1 MTAQSM
7 SVGIGAV
14 SAIGSAMLQQ
24 TPGAPMNSTS
34 LVVPLVSAVIGAAMS
49 YAMLKTTVA
58 RMQMDVRDMRKD
70 MGEIYDLLREN
81 AKSVAHLEGRL
92 EARISNSN

>member
-1 MTAQSM
+1 
-7 SVGIGAV
+7 
-14 SAIGSAMLQQ
+14 
-24 TPGAPMNSTS
+24 MNSTS

-81 AKSVAHLEGRL
+81 SKAVAHLEGRL
-92 EARISNSN
+92 ENRSTHTH

>member
-1 MTAQSM
+1 MTVA
-7 SVGIGAV
+7 SVSLQLGVV
-14 SAIGSAMLQQ
+14 SAVGSAMLQQ
-24 TPGAPMNSTS
+24 TTGAPMNSAS

-49 YAMLKTTVA
+49 YAMLKTTVS

-81 AKSVAHLEGRL
+81 AKAVAHLEGRL
-92 EARISNSN
+92 STHT

>member
-1 MTAQSM
+1 MTAEST
-7 SVGIGAV
+7 SLGIGV
-14 SAIGSAMLQQ
+14 MSAIGSAMLQQ
-24 TPGAPMNSTS
+24 TPGVPMNSTS

-58 RMQMDVRDMRKD
+58 RMQMDVRDMRRD

-81 AKSVAHLEGRL
+81 AKAVAHLEGRL
-92 EARISNSN
+92 SSHT

>member
-1 MTAQSM
+1 MTTETASA
-7 SVGIGAV
+7 SIGGIVAVG
-14 SAIGSAMLQQ
+14 SAIIQQ
-24 TPGAPMNSTS
+24 APGTPMNSS
-34 LVVPLVSAVIGAAMS
+34 SFVVPLVSAVIGAAMS

-92 EARISNSN
+92 EARSNSH

>member
-1 MTAQSM
+1 MN
-7 SVGIGAV
+7 GA
-14 SAIGSAMLQQ
+14 
-24 TPGAPMNSTS
+24 S

-81 AKSVAHLEGRL
+81 SKSVAHLEGRL
-92 EARISNSN
+92 EARSNSH

>member
-1 MTAQSM
+1 MTTESLSM
-7 SVGIGAV
+7 ALGAV
-14 SAIGSAMLQQ
+14 TAVGTATIQQ
-24 TPGAPMNSTS
+24 AAGVPMNGAS

-81 AKSVAHLEGRL
+81 SKSVAHLEGRL
-92 EARISNSN
+92 EARSNSH

>member
-1 MTAQSM
+1 M
-7 SVGIGAV
+7 SAV
-14 SAIGSAMLQQ
+14 GSAMLQQ
-24 TPGAPMNSTS
+24 TTGAPMNSTS

-81 AKSVAHLEGRL
+81 AKAVAHLEGRL
-92 EARISNSN
+92 SSHS

>member
-1 MTAQSM
+1 
-7 SVGIGAV
+7 
-14 SAIGSAMLQQ
+14 
-24 TPGAPMNSTS
+24 MNSTS
-34 LVVPLVSAVIGAAMS
+34 LVVPLVSAVVGAAMS

-81 AKSVAHLEGRL
+81 SKAVAHLEGRL
-92 EARISNSN
+92 ESRASTSH

>member
-1 MTAQSM
+1 MN
-7 SVGIGAV
+7 GA
-14 SAIGSAMLQQ
+14 
-24 TPGAPMNSTS
+24 S

-81 AKSVAHLEGRL
+81 AKAVAHMQGRM
-92 EARISNSN
+92 EERSHSH

>member
-1 MTAQSM
+1 MTAESM
-7 SVGIGAV
+7 SVKLGAV
-14 SAIGSAMLQQ
+14 SAVGSAMLQQ
-24 TPGAPMNSTS
+24 AAGAPMNSTS

-81 AKSVAHLEGRL
+81 AKAVAHLEGRL
-92 EARISNSN
+92 ESRSTNSH